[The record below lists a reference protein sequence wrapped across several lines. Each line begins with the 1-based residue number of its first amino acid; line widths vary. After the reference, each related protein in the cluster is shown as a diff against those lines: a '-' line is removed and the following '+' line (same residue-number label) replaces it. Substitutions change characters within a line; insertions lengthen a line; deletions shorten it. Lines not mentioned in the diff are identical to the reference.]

1 MTATSNSI
9 DRTFIAELESLLA
22 QHPGVSYAIEATNK
36 HKKLR
41 LHYEGR
47 SKLVVMSS
55 TTNDRRAIKNR
66 ICDTKR
72 MLRELLDAQVCNA

>member
-1 MTATSNSI
+1 MAGSASI
-9 DRTFIAELESLLA
+9 ERAFTDELERLLA
-22 QHPGVSYAIEATNK
+22 EYPGVSYEIETTSK

-55 TTNDRRAIKNR
+55 TTNDRRAVKNR